1 LRNCAVCSQILAEK
15 VLAVEAREIIY
26 NVQSLIVREND
37 VMMKLVSPAYCGC
50 AQIIEFTKSG
60 GVGN

>member
-1 LRNCAVCSQILAEK
+1 M
-15 VLAVEAREIIY
+15 EAREIIY
-26 NVQSLIVREND
+26 NVQSLIVRKND